1 MSDLTIALPTFD
13 RRAVLEHTIDC
24 YLKLAARFPLLVI
37 DDGMRRGILEGLDAS
52 SLHTRAIAAGMHTLY
67 EDGLRKVADGVTSL
81 DELLRVTEVSTD
93 A

>member
-1 MSDLTIALPTFD
+1 
-13 RRAVLEHTIDC
+13 
-24 YLKLAARFPLLVI
+24 
-37 DDGMRRGILEGLDAS
+37 
-52 SLHTRAIAAGMHTLY
+52 MHTLY